1 MTLGEKI
8 RAARK
13 AKGMTQKELAAKIKA
28 AHNSISNWENDQNNP
43 DPNTIQHLCWALD
56 VQPNYFLGDDEDSPS
71 PDTVD
76 FDDFTYAMHGF
87 SGELT
92 GENKA
97 ALLHMA
103 QQLADANRKKDAN
116 GDFN

>member
-13 AKGMTQKELAAKIKA
+13 AKGLTQKELAVMIKA

-56 VQPNYFLGDDEDSPS
+56 
-71 PDTVD
+71 
-76 FDDFTYAMHGF
+76 FTYAMHNH
-87 SGELT
+87 SGNLT
-92 GENKA
+92 DKDKEI
-97 ALLHMA
+97 LLSMA
-103 QQLADANRKKDAN
+103 QQLADAHRKKDAV
-116 GDFN
+116 GDSE

>member
-13 AKGMTQKELAAKIKA
+13 AKGLTQKELAVMIKA

-56 VQPNYFLGDDEDSPS
+56 VQPNYFLGDDEDLPS
-71 PDTVD
+71 PKDITL
-76 FDDFTYAMHGF
+76 DDFTYAMHNH
-87 SGELT
+87 SGNLT
-92 GENKA
+92 DKDKEI
-97 ALLHMA
+97 LLSMA
-103 QQLADANRKKDAN
+103 QQLADAHRKKDAV
-116 GDFN
+116 GDSE